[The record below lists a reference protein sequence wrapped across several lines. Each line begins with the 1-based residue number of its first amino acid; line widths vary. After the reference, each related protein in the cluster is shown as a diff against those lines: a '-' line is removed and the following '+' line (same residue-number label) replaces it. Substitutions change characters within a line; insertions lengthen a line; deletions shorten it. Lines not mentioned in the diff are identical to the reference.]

1 MSFFKSKLITQGYNM
16 ADNAAKNTKLK
27 INNKEY
33 NISDLSNEV
42 KSYIAQ
48 IQLIDSKM
56 MPMKAELA
64 IFQTARDT
72 YSNYLNS
79 ELEKL

>member
-1 MSFFKSKLITQGYNM
+1 M
-16 ADNAAKNTKLK
+16 ADAQANNSTLK
-27 INNKEY
+27 INDKEY
-33 NISDLSNEV
+33 NINDLSNEA

-64 IFQTARDT
+64 VFQTARDT
-72 YSNYLNS
+72 YSNSLNA

>member
-1 MSFFKSKLITQGYNM
+1 MSE
-16 ADNAAKNTKLK
+16 AAKIT
-27 INNKEY
+27 INDKEY
-33 NISDLSNEV
+33 SIDDLSNEA

-56 MPMKAELA
+56 APMRAELA

-72 YSNYLNS
+72 YSNSLNV
-79 ELEKL
+79 ELEKE

>member
-1 MSFFKSKLITQGYNM
+1 M
-16 ADNAAKNTKLK
+16 ADNTPKNTTLK
-27 INNKEY
+27 INDKEY
-33 NISDLSNEV
+33 NINDLSNEA

-64 IFQTARDT
+64 VYQTARDT
-72 YSNYLNS
+72 YSSSLNA
-79 ELEKL
+79 ELEKI

>member
-1 MSFFKSKLITQGYNM
+1 M
-16 ADNAAKNTKLK
+16 AEDTAKKATLK
-27 INNKEY
+27 INDKEY
-33 NISDLSNEV
+33 NISDLSNEA

-72 YSNYLNS
+72 YSNTLNA
-79 ELEKL
+79 ELEKI

>member
-1 MSFFKSKLITQGYNM
+1 MSEVAKIT
-16 ADNAAKNTKLK
+16 
-27 INNKEY
+27 INDKEY
-33 NISDLSNEV
+33 KLDDLSNEA

-56 MPMKAELA
+56 APMRAELA

-72 YSNYLNS
+72 YSNSLNA
-79 ELEKL
+79 ELEDKH

>member
-1 MSFFKSKLITQGYNM
+1 MSE
-16 ADNAAKNTKLK
+16 AAKIT
-27 INNKEY
+27 INDKEY
-33 NISDLSNEV
+33 NIDDLSNEA

-56 MPMKAELA
+56 APMRAELA

-72 YSNYLNS
+72 YSNSLNA
-79 ELEKL
+79 ELEKE

>member
-1 MSFFKSKLITQGYNM
+1 M
-16 ADNAAKNTKLK
+16 ADNTPKKTTLK
-27 INNKEY
+27 VNDKEY
-33 NISDLSNEV
+33 NIADLSNEA

-64 IFQTARDT
+64 VYQTARDT
-72 YSNYLNS
+72 YSSSLNA
-79 ELEKL
+79 ELEKI